1 MPGFIRRTARLY
13 EVEPMSFLRLTIP
26 ASLAV
31 ASVLFASG
39 CSFQMQAGSKKPT
52 TPSGTS
58 STTPES
64 TPASPAQDTVA
75 KRPLLVST
83 KRPSPKGMS
92 KASMDVLKR
101 RQAGG
106 TTPPP
111 AGSADPRF
119 VTAATPF
126 GGPDGNDTSYV
137 GLLYFTNPGATT
149 LPAFDSL
156 KPAGALFTN
165 TLNIAPNTTFA
176 GFPGV
181 DGRKENFA
189 LRYEAPLTVSTEGD
203 YALRMVSDDGAKL
216 YIDDMLI
223 LDNDGVK
230 AAAAEASGPVHLIAA
245 THTIRI
251 DYFHTTGPVALQVF
265 VKPPTTA
272 ETLLG
277 TKL

>member
-1 MPGFIRRTARLY
+1 
-13 EVEPMSFLRLTIP
+13 
-26 ASLAV
+26 
-31 ASVLFASG
+31 
-39 CSFQMQAGSKKPT
+39 MQAGSKKPT
-52 TPSGTS
+52 TPT
-58 STTPES
+58 S
-64 TPASPAQDTVA
+64 TPAATPEATPATPA
-75 KRPLLVST
+75 TPAASSRPRLTAS

-92 KASMDVLKR
+92 AASMAILKR
-101 RQAGG
+101 RKAGG
-106 TTPPP
+106 STTPPATP

-126 GGPDGNDTSYV
+126 GGPDGNDASYV
-137 GLLYFTNPGATT
+137 GLIYFTNPGATT

-156 KPAGALFTN
+156 KATGALFAN
-165 TLNIAPNTTFA
+165 TLSVAPNTTFA

-181 DGRKENFA
+181 DNRANDFA
-189 LRYEAPLTVSTEGD
+189 IRYEAPLTVATEGD
-203 YALRMVSDDGAKL
+203 YTLRVVSDDGTKL

-230 AAAAEASGPVHLIAA
+230 TAAEEKSGPVHLVAA
-245 THTIRI
+245 THTIKI
-251 DYFHTTGPVALQVF
+251 DYFHTTGAVGLQVY